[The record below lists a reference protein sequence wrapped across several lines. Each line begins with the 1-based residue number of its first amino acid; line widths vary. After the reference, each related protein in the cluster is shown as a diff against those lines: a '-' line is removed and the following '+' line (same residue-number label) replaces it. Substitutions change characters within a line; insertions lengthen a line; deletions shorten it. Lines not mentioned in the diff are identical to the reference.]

1 MVHRNLLVLLLI
13 SQLFNASKGS
23 QVKVIDGG
31 YEDIVFAI
39 HPDVKEDNKMIHKIQ
54 EMVKEASSYLFQAT
68 KKRLFIR
75 SVKILIPST
84 WTPGNDYTKPAT
96 ETYNTADIIISHPY
110 LKYGDDPYT
119 LQYGRCGE
127 PGRYIHLTPNFLQDD
142 NLLSVYGPRGRV
154 FVHEWAHLRWG
165 VYDEYNEDKPY
176 YVSGSSKVEAT
187 RCSPDIWGINV
198 MKTSECFGESCPT
211 KACLFDSAIGLY
223 EEGCVFL
230 PYTSTSQFS
239 QESIMYTP
247 AFSTVTDFC
256 DSNTHNTEA
265 PNLQNRM
272 CNFRSTWDVIK
283 DSTDISF
290 SPPRPDFSPPVPSF
304 TLMQYRDRGITVV
317 RDASG
322 SMIMVGSRI
331 IQPFQMQ
338 YWLVLSRT
346 IINFAICFIINTQ
359 LESTDLDLKP
369 RACLNGTIF
378 IDRTVGNDTS
388 FMVTWQTA
396 IPDIHLQ
403 DPEGII
409 YTQVQFSSTATS
421 KLSTLQLSGTAK
433 RGRWDYGLCNP
444 LTSNQVVGITAESK
458 AADNNV
464 PPIIA
469 SCHMNSNTND
479 YPKPMVIYASLS
491 QGLVPV
497 TGAKVTAMIESESG
511 TLVTTE
517 LLDNGAGVD
526 IAINDGIYSRYFTSF
541 TENGKYS
548 LKVRVISEDNQSRLT
563 LPRSRALYIPG
574 YIDNDKIFLNPPK
587 PNITDEDLQH
597 NCGAFSRA
605 ASGGSFVVSNIPSG
619 VLPDIHTP
627 EKISDLEAKLV
638 QFRTILS
645 WTATGDDLDQ
655 GQASKYELRM
665 NTDPQRIRD
674 HFETSTLV
682 NTDSFI
688 PQPAG
693 FKENFLFVPES
704 ITIANGTTLYFAIV
718 AIDKMG
724 QKSDRSNI
732 AQSVFYN
739 VPLPPPTTSIPNAD
753 TTRQE
758 LTTAHKLT
766 LITSVLNTPSKDSNG
781 KISTLAITAI
791 VCSAVVLI
799 CLIVCIVICVEACKK
814 NKGHHV

>member
-1 MVHRNLLVLLLI
+1 MVCRNLLVLLLI

-23 QVKVIDGG
+23 QVKIIDGG

-39 HPDVKEDNKMIHKIQ
+39 HPDVKEDNKMIYKIQ

-84 WTPGNDYTKPAT
+84 WTPGNDYTKPTT

-165 VYDEYNEDKPY
+165 VYDEYNEDEPY

-187 RCSPDIWGINV
+187 RCSLDILGINV
-198 MKTSECFGESCPT
+198 MKTSECYGESCPT

-247 AFSTVTDFC
+247 ALSTVTDFC

-283 DSTDISF
+283 DSTDISS

-317 RDASG
+317 RDVSE
-322 SMIMVGSRI
+322 SMIM
-331 IQPFQMQ
+331 
-338 YWLVLSRT
+338 
-346 IINFAICFIINTQ
+346 

-409 YTQVQFSSTATS
+409 YTQAQFSSTATS

-444 LTSNQVVGITAESK
+444 LTSNQVVGITAKSK

-563 LPRSRALYIPG
+563 LPRSRALYIHG

-587 PNITDEDLQH
+587 PNITDEDLQL
-597 NCGAFSRA
+597 NFGAFSRA

-627 EKISDLEAKLV
+627 EKISDLEARLV

-655 GQASKYELRM
+655 GQASKYELRI

-693 FKENFLFVPES
+693 FKENFLFVPET

-732 AQSVFYN
+732 AQS
-739 VPLPPPTTSIPNAD
+739 A
-753 TTRQE
+753 
-758 LTTAHKLT
+758 
-766 LITSVLNTPSKDSNG
+766 LNTPSKDSNG

-791 VCSAVVLI
+791 VCSSVVLI

-814 NKGHHV
+814 NKGHHVVKVLIERSKNPFQELQPPRTSTSNLKPSNHFQELQPPKYHGVD